1 MSDNKILNTLSIIN
15 QGYKTIFE
23 LIFLRNK
30 HKLQCK
36 SKVQRRI
43 KTKANIY
50 DGAFL
55 GKWLTIFTK
64 KLIHRFLTKF
74 HKLKSV
80 K

>member
-36 SKVQRRI
+36 NKVQRRI

-55 GKWLTIFTK
+55 GK
-64 KLIHRFLTKF
+64 
-74 HKLKSV
+74 
-80 K
+80 

>member
-36 SKVQRRI
+36 SKVQKRI

-55 GKWLTIFTK
+55 GK
-64 KLIHRFLTKF
+64 
-74 HKLKSV
+74 
-80 K
+80 